1 MFSRPGTYPAVGL
14 FSTAHIISIFV
25 CFIIIGLAVF
35 FTRKMTKDTY
45 IKFLRILAIVVTCL
59 ELFKVIW
66 TLSIGDTNVNAWV
79 PLYFCSIFI
88 YSLWFTYS
96 KKQFVREI
104 GLSFIAFAGIM
115 AGVVFII
122 SPATSF
128 NNYPI
133 FHFNCLY
140 SMIYHSLMV
149 YSGIMLIK
157 TKAVKFNMKLF
168 YKYLIF
174 CAIFMTLA
182 IIVNV
187 CTTDGNMM
195 FFDNLGGL
203 SIPIL
208 VTIYNF
214 SHVLYTIVMV
224 LAHLLLGLVVLGV
237 YKLIELI
244 VNKCKQSKAKNVTT
258 QS

>member
-25 CFIIIGLAVF
+25 CLILIGLAVF
-35 FTRKMTKDTY
+35 FTRKMTKETY

-79 PLYFCSIFI
+79 SLYFCSIFI

-104 GLSFIAFAGIM
+104 GLSFIAFAGIV

-122 SPATSF
+122 SPSTSF
-128 NNYPI
+128 NTYPI
-133 FHFNCLY
+133 FHFQCLY
-140 SMIYHSLMV
+140 SMLYHSLMV

-157 TKAVKFNMKLF
+157 TKAVKYDLKLF

-187 CTTDGNMM
+187 CTTNGNMM
-195 FFDNLGGL
+195 FFDNPGGL

-224 LAHLLLGLVVLGV
+224 LAHLLLGLVVLGA

-244 VNKCKQSKAKNVTT
+244 ENKCKQSKAKSETS